1 VRVNSSK
8 LPSVA
13 RYPSPQH
20 AVSASGN
27 KLTLP
32 NRRQMK
38 RLRIPGIA
46 DIFRFDEPEEIRALA
61 HDARIDRNF
70 SLRTCPFNWLLLKR
84 SLAVLSFK
92 GHRFPTMIRQD
103 SQARQLHQRELADF
117 LHQRAAAIRLGP
129 QELDSLARWVRGEE
143 PESEVGM
150 LAQNLLGKLFAPGF
164 VATAQSWAA
173 AQVLVAAPRSR
184 RILKVLWW
192 FVTGKVGR
200 SKRLLAQMVDEDLSA
215 VNAIGIAVH
224 NVVKGL
230 RRMRSLYSD
239 SSARFSLA
247 PDAAASLCLFAPLS
261 LYRQATAPGEL
272 GGCPFARN
280 SLFVLEIGKASQ
292 LKGGH
297 PLVFMDGTW
306 SRCPAADWVPAMMEG
321 LWLRA
326 TGATAEAPQEIQP
339 TKEE

>member
-1 VRVNSSK
+1 
-8 LPSVA
+8 
-13 RYPSPQH
+13 
-20 AVSASGN
+20 
-27 KLTLP
+27 
-32 NRRQMK
+32 MK
-38 RLRIPGIA
+38 KLRIPGIA
-46 DIFRFDEPEEIRALA
+46 DIIRVDEPEEIRALA
-61 HDARIDRNF
+61 QDPRIDRKF
-70 SLRTCPFNWLLLKR
+70 SLRTCPFNWMLLKR

-92 GHRFPTMIRQD
+92 GHRFPTMTSQD
-103 SQARQLHQRELADF
+103 SQARQLHQRELAQF
-117 LHQRAAAIRLGP
+117 LDQRAAEIRLGP
-129 QELDSLARWVRGEE
+129 AELDSLARWVRGEG
-143 PESEVGM
+143 PESQVGVI
-150 LAQNLLGKLFAPGF
+150 AQELLGKLFVPGF
-164 VATAQSWAA
+164 VATADSWAA

-184 RILKVLWW
+184 KILKVFWW

-230 RRMRSLYSD
+230 QRMRSLYSD
-239 SSARFSLA
+239 SSARSSLA

-261 LYRQATAPGEL
+261 LYRQATVPGQL

-280 SLFVLEIGKASQ
+280 SLFVFEIGKASQ
-292 LKGGH
+292 REGGR

-326 TGATAEAPQEIQP
+326 TGVAA
-339 TKEE
+339 